1 MSLPGAAGRDR
12 PPVTP
17 AERRV
22 PTQGE
27 ARWIPRPPGPLDLAH
42 APASPP
48 LGVDPASDGPPLM
61 RPLRRSGRRTGR
73 PSTTAAPV
81 GPGTPAGGKCPRR
94 SGPRRP
100 CAWASTGY
108 TAAHGDPVTRLPV
121 PRRRV
126 RWATSCGGS
135 PRGAG
140 AVVLLVAGAVALRA
154 VAAAPGP
161 AVVLP
166 DPGPEPV
173 RSPLAS
179 PTVTPASGVVVDVVG
194 AVAAPG
200 VVRLAQG
207 SRVVD
212 AIAAAGGATAD
223 AQVSALN
230 LARVLVDGE
239 QIAVPGTRVRTRQQQ
254 VPRPRPAGTTSWTS
268 TAADAAALDGLPG
281 IGPVLADRIVAH
293 REDGPFTTVD
303 ELADVAGIG
312 PTLLER
318 LRDLVRV

>member
-1 MSLPGAAGRDR
+1 ML
-12 PPVTP
+12 
-17 AERRV
+17 
-22 PTQGE
+22 
-27 ARWIPRPPGPLDLAH
+27 
-42 APASPP
+42 
-48 LGVDPASDGPPLM
+48 
-61 RPLRRSGRRTGR
+61 
-73 PSTTAAPV
+73 
-81 GPGTPAGGKCPRR
+81 
-94 SGPRRP
+94 
-100 CAWASTGY
+100 
-108 TAAHGDPVTRLPV
+108 
-121 PRRRV
+121 
-126 RWATSCGGS
+126 
-135 PRGAG
+135 
-140 AVVLLVAGAVALRA
+140 LLVAGAVALRA
-154 VAAAPGP
+154 TAVAPGP

-166 DPGPEPV
+166 
-173 RSPLAS
+173 
-179 PTVTPASGVVVDVVG
+179 TPAPSGPVAAARPRPPLRRIVVVDVVG

-239 QIAVPGTRVRTRQQQ
+239 QIAVPG
-254 VPRPRPAGTTSWTS
+254 PGEAPADVGDPAAAGGDDLVDLNT
-268 TAADAAALDGLPG
+268 ADAAALDALPG
-281 IGPVLADRIVAH
+281 IGPVLADRIVSH

>member
-1 MSLPGAAGRDR
+1 MQRRDR
-12 PPVTP
+12 DLARIARHRLTAI
-17 AERRV
+17 AEPYPLSGGTETGASRLSSDAATD
-22 PTQGE
+22 PTAPDHQTDTG
-27 ARWIPRPPGPLDLAH
+27 WIPRPAPALRFDSPSHPLDDATPAVRPPVP
-42 APASPP
+42 APQA
-48 LGVDPASDGPPLM
+48 L
-61 RPLRRSGRRTGR
+61 
-73 PSTTAAPV
+73 TTAALH
-81 GPGTPAGGKCPRR
+81 TA
-94 SGPRRP
+94 
-100 CAWASTGY
+100 AAGY
-108 TAAHGDPVTRLPV
+108 TAVHGDPTTRAPA

-126 RWATSCGGS
+126 RWAISW
-135 PRGAG
+135 RLAAAAG

-154 VAAAPGP
+154 SAVAPGP

-166 DPGPEPV
+166 TPAPSGV
-173 RSPLAS
+173 VAAVAS
-179 PTVTPASGVVVDVVG
+179 PTVAAGVVVDVVG

-239 QIAVPGTRVRTRQQQ
+239 QIAVP
-254 VPRPRPAGTTSWTS
+254 RPGEAPAGAAVSPGGDELVDLNK
-268 TAADAAALDGLPG
+268 ADAAALDALPG
-281 IGPVLADRIVAH
+281 IGPVLADRIVSH
-293 REDGPFTTVD
+293 REDGPFTSVD

>member
-1 MSLPGAAGRDR
+1 MTPEPMTPERHR
-12 PPVTP
+12 PPV
-17 AERRV
+17 A
-22 PTQGE
+22 
-27 ARWIPRPPGPLDLAH
+27 
-42 APASPP
+42 APQT
-48 LGVDPASDGPPLM
+48 L
-61 RPLRRSGRRTGR
+61 
-73 PSTTAAPV
+73 TTAALQI
-81 GPGTPAGGKCPRR
+81 A
-94 SGPRRP
+94 
-100 CAWASTGY
+100 AAGY
-108 TAAHGDPVTRLPV
+108 TAAHGDPTTRVAV

-126 RWATSCGGS
+126 RWAVSWRLAGA
-135 PRGAG
+135 AG

-154 VAAAPGP
+154 AAVAPGP

-166 DPGPEPV
+166 TPAPSSPV
-173 RSPLAS
+173 APAS
-179 PTVTPASGVVVDVVG
+179 PTAVAGVVVDVVG

-212 AIAAAGGATAD
+212 AIAAAGGTTAD

-230 LARVLVDGE
+230 LARILVDGE
-239 QIAVPGTRVRTRQQQ
+239 QIAVP
-254 VPRPRPAGTTSWTS
+254 RPGEQPAG
-268 TAADAAALDGLPG
+268 ADAAVSTAGDDLVDLNTADATALDGLPG

>member
-1 MSLPGAAGRDR
+1 MHRRDR
-12 PPVTP
+12 DLARIARHRLTAI
-17 AERRV
+17 AEPHPLSGGIETGASRLSSDAATD
-22 PTQGE
+22 PTAPDHQTESG
-27 ARWIPRPPGPLDLAH
+27 WIPRP
-42 APASPP
+42 APALRFDSPP
-48 LGVDPASDGPPLM
+48 HPPDDATPAVRPPVPAPQAL
-61 RPLRRSGRRTGR
+61 
-73 PSTTAAPV
+73 TTAALH
-81 GPGTPAGGKCPRR
+81 TA
-94 SGPRRP
+94 
-100 CAWASTGY
+100 AAGY
-108 TAAHGDPVTRLPV
+108 TAAHGDPTTWTAA

-126 RWATSCGGS
+126 RWAISW
-135 PRGAG
+135 RLAAAAG

-154 VAAAPGP
+154 TAVVPGP

-166 DPGPEPV
+166 TPAPSGVVAAAP
-173 RSPLAS
+173 AS
-179 PTVTPASGVVVDVVG
+179 PTVAAGVVVDVVG

-239 QIAVPGTRVRTRQQQ
+239 QIAVPG
-254 VPRPRPAGTTSWTS
+254 PGEAPAY
-268 TAADAAALDGLPG
+268 TADSPGGDDLVDLNTADAGALDALPG
-281 IGPVLADRIVAH
+281 IGPVLADRIVSH
-293 REDGPFTTVD
+293 REDGPFTTID